1 MDKKRNPVEWAMH
14 YRHLVLLV
22 AVICV
27 LFGIYGLD
35 KVNKNEFPNFTIRQG
50 VVVAVYPGA
59 TSEEVE
65 QQVTKPLENYLFTYK
80 EVKKEKTKSFSRPG
94 MAIIQVQ
101 LNDDIADKGDF
112 WNKVKHGLQIFR
124 TQLPSGVVGIQVN
137 DDFGDTSSLL
147 ITMDSKDK
155 TYRELNEYMK
165 QLKDSLWQIES
176 VGRLTVLGM
185 QQEQISVY
193 LDDNK
198 LTSYGVSDA
207 TIASRLQQKGFVTS
221 AGQLK
226 NPHYTAPIIVDHPMN
241 MVHDVENMIVYSDNQ
256 GNNIR
261 LKDVARVVREYSQPS
276 SLVTVNDNKALVLSV
291 EMKPGRN
298 ITVMGDAIS
307 KKMENFKKTL
317 PHDVHFT
324 TVTDQSKVVS
334 DSVADFLEELLIAV
348 VAVVLVVM
356 ILMPMRVALVS
367 AGTIPITIFTSLGLF
382 YALDIELNTVTLAAL
397 IVTLGIIVDDS
408 IVIIDN
414 YVDKLGEDMPRW
426 QAAITSATALFK
438 SVSSAT
444 LAISVTF
451 FPFLMVMTGQ
461 AYDFLLTFPW
471 AISIV
476 LFVSMFVAML
486 IVPFLQFWF
495 IRKPVITEL
504 PEPQEGEEKKKH
516 FSFLVLM
523 QKWYDKLIELC
534 FRHPYMTIAA
544 GVLAVVGGLGLMGVL
559 PQRQMP
565 FADRN
570 QFAVEITLPTGSSLE
585 RTEAVA
591 DSMEHILR
599 RDKRIV
605 SVAAFKG
612 MSSPRFQT
620 SYAPQFAG
628 PNYAQ
633 FIVNTPD
640 NKTTVELIKDYHD
653 RYADYFPGV
662 RVKVKRLDY
671 SEDAYPIEIRLT
683 SGDWDTLKH
692 DVDALSDTL
701 KKMSQLC
708 LVHTDV
714 EGQQFTEKL
723 VVDDDLADRL
733 GINHQMLQQTL
744 GMRYYGDGVKVGDVW
759 QGDYDTQ
766 IKLKGIHADE
776 GSLNDLLNEQ
786 IPTADGHSTVP
797 LRQFAKVVPVWQD
810 GEIPHRNGLRTIS
823 VIADVK
829 TGVNGMKATADIMS
843 RLKDFKPSKGTNIVY
858 GGEYETTNE
867 NNPKLVN
874 SVLMAAAIIFFIL
887 LMHFKK
893 VSTAL
898 LILFALPLCLF
909 GSSMGVL
916 ISGVDFSMTCFLGII
931 SLRGILVR
939 NAIIMYDYAEE
950 LREKEHLTAHEAILH
965 SAKRRMRPIFLT
977 SSAASMGVVPMILGG
992 SGLWSPMGNVIF
1004 WGTLITMLL
1013 ILTVMPVSY
1022 WLAMSGSTKKRQANE
1037 DLEKE

>member
-65 QQVTKPLENYLFTYK
+65 EQVTKPLENYLFTYK

-94 MAIIQVQ
+94 MAIIQVE
-101 LNDDIADKGDF
+101 LNDDISDKGDF
-112 WNKVKHGLQIFR
+112 WNKVKHGLQLFKA
-124 TQLPSGVVGIQVN
+124 QLPDGVAAIQVN

-147 ITMDSKDK
+147 ITMDSQDK

-193 LDDNK
+193 LDDSK
-198 LTSYGVSDA
+198 LASYGVSDR
-207 TIASRLQQKGFVTS
+207 TIAAQLLQKVFVSS
-221 AGQLK
+221 AGTLK
-226 NPHYTAPIIVDHPMN
+226 NSHYTAPILVSRPMN
-241 MVHDVENMIVYSDNQ
+241 MVHDVENMLVYHDDS
-256 GNNIR
+256 GNAIR
-261 LKDVARVVREYSQPS
+261 LKDVARVVREYPEPT
-276 SLVTVNDNKALVLSV
+276 SLVTANDHKALVLSV
-291 EMKPGRN
+291 EMKSGRN
-298 ITVMGDAIS
+298 ITVMGDAINQ
-307 KKMENFKKTL
+307 KMAAFKATL
-317 PHDVHFT
+317 PPDVHIT

-334 DSVADFLEELLIAV
+334 DSVENFLHELLIAV

-356 ILMPMRVALVS
+356 LLMPMRVALVA

-382 YALDIELNTVTLAAL
+382 YALDIELNTVSLAAL

-414 YVDKLGEDMPRW
+414 YVDKLGEGMARW
-426 QAAITSATALFK
+426 KAAIVSATSLFK

-461 AYDFLLTFPW
+461 THDFLLTFPW
-471 AISIV
+471 SISIV

-495 IRKPVITEL
+495 IRKPVVTEQV
-504 PEPQEGEEKKKH
+504 EAEDGKKH

-523 QKWYDKLIELC
+523 QKWYDQLIELC

-544 GVLAVVGGLGLMGVL
+544 GVLAVAGGLGLMGIL

-585 RTEAVA
+585 HTETIA

-599 RDKRIV
+599 CDKRIV

-628 PNYAQ
+628 SNYAQ

-671 SEDAYPIEIRLT
+671 SQDANPIEIRLT
-683 SGDWDTLKH
+683 GGDWATLKH
-692 DVDALSDTL
+692 DAEALTDTL
-701 KKMSQLC
+701 KRMPQLC
-708 LVHTDV
+708 LVHNDV
-714 EGQQFTEKL
+714 EGQQLSEKI
-723 VVDDDLADRL
+723 VVDDEMLDRL
-733 GINHQMLQQTL
+733 NVSQQALQQSL
-744 GMRYYGDGVKVGDVW
+744 GMRYYSDGVKVGDVW
-759 QGDYDTQ
+759 DGDYDTQ
-766 IKLKGIHADE
+766 IKLKGVHADR
-776 GSLNDLLNEQ
+776 GSVADLLNEQ
-786 IPTADGHSTVP
+786 IPTADGRATVP

-810 GEIPHRNGLRTIS
+810 GQIPHRNGLRTIS

-829 TGVNGMKATADIMS
+829 TGVNGMRATADVMN
-843 RLKDFKPSKGTNIVY
+843 RLKAFKPSKGTSIVY

-898 LILFALPLCLF
+898 LILISLPLCIF

-931 SLRGILVR
+931 SLMGILVR

-950 LREKEHLTAHEAILH
+950 LREKEQLTAHEAILH

-977 SSAASMGVVPMILGG
+977 SAAASMGVVPMILGG

-1013 ILTVMPVSY
+1013 ILTVMPVGY
-1022 WLAMSGSTKKRQANE
+1022 WLAMSGTTRKRQAHE
-1037 DLEKE
+1037 DMENQ